1 MTGKLPQILVVRHT
15 ETQWNA
21 QGRLQGRRDTPLTLN
36 GIRQAFAVAETL
48 VPIVQQPKG
57 NWSFW
62 SSPLGRARQTASI
75 LADTLAVPFSQFQ
88 CPDAL
93 VERRYGE
100 WEGLTHEDIR
110 KARQNELDAQQ
121 TDPWNYRMPGAESK
135 ADVTARLRDW
145 LSTLSLESR
154 HLIVTHSGCLRM
166 LRGIYQRATPA
177 VIEGFRE
184 PQTAAFLL
192 HDGSEQ
198 LIEPSAAV
206 LASHGCESTGRSVWI

>member
-1 MTGKLPQILVVRHT
+1 MTGKLPPLLVVRHT

-21 QGRLQGRRDTPLTLN
+21 EGRLQGRRDTPLTLN

-48 VPIVQQPKG
+48 VPIVQVPER

-75 LADTLAVPFSQFQ
+75 LADTLAVPFSRFR

-100 WEGLTHEDIR
+100 WEGLTNEEIR
-110 KARQNELDAQQ
+110 GARQDEYDAQQ
-121 TDPWNYRMPGAESK
+121 ADPWNYRMPGAESK
-135 ADVTARLRDW
+135 ADVTARLRAW
-145 LSTLSLESR
+145 LSTLSPDSR

-166 LRGIYQRATPA
+166 LRGIYQRANS
-177 VIEGFRE
+177 VIIEGFRE

-192 HDGSEQ
+192 DDADEK
-198 LIEPSAAV
+198 LIEPSPAV
-206 LASHGCESTGRSVWI
+206 LARHGCESEGRSVWI